1 VVRVLQNGSGIM
13 NKSLRHTL
21 ASIALAAPLVGGGCF
36 TTGSCPDLDPPEEM
50 IIDMPDAE
58 LAALVTKCKM
68 EGDCDPLCNEVFE
81 RQHGA
86 PPPSVLG
93 TCFLTVDGESSL
105 DMVVFGIDG
114 QCIGGRRP
122 AGYRRGR
129 PCGPAV
135 GAYIAQQAELE
146 AASVR
151 AFADLH
157 DDLIALGAPRAL
169 VRATVSAAA
178 DEVRH
183 ARACDRLARRHGVAP
198 DLRAL
203 GAAGRRSRAQLATDN
218 LVEGCVRE
226 TYGAVLASYQ
236 ARAAR
241 DATLRGA
248 MRAIARDEA
257 KHAALSWRIQR
268 WLWPQLSDH
277 ERRAALTAA
286 ADARVELVDRA
297 GESDAEL
304 REVAGLP
311 DAVAGRAM
319 LAALD
324 DGVWGKRLP
333 AA

>member
-1 VVRVLQNGSGIM
+1 MLQNGSGM
-13 NKSLRHTL
+13 NKSLRRTL
-21 ASIALAAPLVGGGCF
+21 ASIALAAPLAAGGCF
-36 TTGSCPDLDPPEEM
+36 VTTTGCPDQEPPEEM
-50 IIDMPDAE
+50 LIDMPDAE

-68 EGDCDPLCNEVFE
+68 EGDCDPLCNEVFA
-81 RQHGA
+81 RKHGA
-86 PPPSVLG
+86 PPPSQLM
-93 TCFLTVDGESSL
+93 TCHLTVDGESSL
-105 DMVVFGIDG
+105 DMVVFGLDG

-129 PCGPAV
+129 PFGPAV

-157 DDLIALGAPRAL
+157 DDLIALGAPRSL

-183 ARACDRLARRHGVAP
+183 ARVCERLARRHGAAP

-203 GAAGRRSRAQLATDN
+203 GAAPRRTRAQLATDN

-241 DATLRGA
+241 DPALRGA
-248 MRAIARDEA
+248 MSGIARDEA
-257 KHAALSWRIQR
+257 KHAALSWRIHR
-268 WLWPQLSDH
+268 WVWPLLSSD
-277 ERRAALTAA
+277 ERSAALAA
-286 ADARVELVDRA
+286 AAGARGELADRA
-297 GESDAEL
+297 GEPDAEL
-304 REVAGLP
+304 REITGLP
-311 DAVAGRAM
+311 DTAAGRAM

-324 DGVWGKRLP
+324 DVVWGKRL
-333 AA
+333 AAA

>member
-1 VVRVLQNGSGIM
+1 MVRGLQNRSDM
-13 NKSLRHTL
+13 NKSFRRTL
-21 ASIALAAPLVGGGCF
+21 ASIALAAPLAGGGCF
-36 TTGSCPDLDPPEEM
+36 VTTTGCPDRDPPEETLL
-50 IIDMPDAE
+50 DMPDAE
-58 LAALVTKCKM
+58 LTALVTKCKM
-68 EGDCDPLCNEVFE
+68 DGHCEPLCNEVFE

-86 PPPSVLG
+86 PPPSQLL

-105 DMVVFGIDG
+105 DMVVYGVDA

-157 DDLIALGAPRAL
+157 DDLIALGAPRPL

-183 ARACDRLARRHGVAP
+183 ARVCDRLARRHGVTPA
-198 DLRAL
+198 LRAL
-203 GAAGRRSRAQLATDN
+203 GAAPRRTRAQLATDN

-241 DATLRGA
+241 DPELRGA
-248 MRAIARDEA
+248 MSAIARDEA
-257 KHAALSWRIQR
+257 KHAALSWRLHR
-268 WLWPQLSDH
+268 WLWPRLSSD
-277 ERRAALTAA
+277 ERRAALAA
-286 ADARVELVDRA
+286 AAGARGELVDRA
-297 GESDAEL
+297 GEPDAEL
-304 REVAGLP
+304 REIAGLP
-311 DAVAGRAM
+311 DADAGRAM
-319 LAALD
+319 LAAL
-324 DGVWGKRLP
+324 GEVVWSKRL
-333 AA
+333 AAA

>member
-1 VVRVLQNGSGIM
+1 M
-13 NKSLRHTL
+13 TKSFRRTL
-21 ASIALAAPLVGGGCF
+21 ASIALAAPLAGGGCLVPP
-36 TTGSCPDLDPPEEM
+36 TSGCPDDIEPAEEM
-50 IIDMPDAE
+50 ILEMPDAA
-58 LAALVTKCKM
+58 LTALVARCKM
-68 EGDCDPLCNEVFE
+68 ESDCNPLCDEVFE

-86 PPPSVLG
+86 PPPSPLL
-93 TCFLTVDGESSL
+93 TCYLTVDGESSL
-105 DMVVFGIDG
+105 DMVVYGVDG

-135 GAYIAQQAELE
+135 GAYLAQQAELE

-157 DDLIALGAPRAL
+157 DDLIALGAPRSL

-183 ARACDRLARRHGVAP
+183 ARVCDRLARRHGAAP
-198 DLRAL
+198 GLRAI
-203 GAAGRRSRAQLATDN
+203 GAAPRRTRAQLATDN

-236 ARAAR
+236 ARAAGDR
-241 DATLRGA
+241 ALRGA
-248 MRAIARDEA
+248 MSAIARDEA
-257 KHAALSWRIQR
+257 RHAALSWHIHR
-268 WLWPQLSDH
+268 WLWPQLSSD
-277 ERRAALTAA
+277 ERRAALAA
-286 ADARVELVDRA
+286 AAGARTELADSA
-297 GESDAEL
+297 GEPDAEL

-311 DAVAGRAM
+311 DAVAGRMM

-324 DGVWGKRLP
+324 DVVWSKRL
-333 AA
+333 AAA